1 MARIMRVQEFE
12 MVYQILFGT
21 NIRGQHVYKDIW
33 HPTLS
38 EFLNIKFNTRED
50 ARDYD
55 KHALGIYADE
65 TLVCHVPI
73 ELSSLLHFFLEAD
86 EQNRPICQ
94 VIGKRK
100 REVGQ
105 VVPAKFFAF
114 SKNKRLAETLGR
126 EMKKRKELLTYFELT
141 YEPEFVKI
149 MKFPLFMKDKK

>member
-1 MARIMRVQEFE
+1 

-38 EFLNIKFNTRED
+38 EFLNVKFDTHED
-50 ARDYD
+50 ASDYD

-65 TLVCHVPI
+65 TLVGHVLI

-86 EQNRPICQ
+86 EQNHLICQ

-100 REVGQ
+100 REVGL
-105 VVPAKFFAF
+105 VVPAKFFCF
-114 SKNKRLAETLGR
+114 LEK
-126 EMKKRKELLTYFELT
+126 
-141 YEPEFVKI
+141 
-149 MKFPLFMKDKK
+149 

>member
-21 NIRGQHVYKDIW
+21 NIRGHHVYKDIW
-33 HPTLS
+33 NPTLS
-38 EFLNIKFNTRED
+38 EFLNVKFDTRED

-65 TLVCHVPI
+65 TLVGHVPI

-86 EQNRPICQ
+86 EQNRLICQ

-100 REVGQ
+100 REVGL

-149 MKFPLFMKDKK
+149 MKFPWFMKDKK

>member
-12 MVYQILFGT
+12 MVYQILFGI

-33 HPTLS
+33 HPTP
-38 EFLNIKFNTRED
+38 NVKFDTRED

-65 TLVCHVPI
+65 TLVGHVPI

-86 EQNRPICQ
+86 EQNRLICQ

-100 REVGQ
+100 RQVGL
-105 VVPAKFFAF
+105 VVPAKFLAF
-114 SKNKRLAETLGR
+114 SKTKRSAETLGR
-126 EMKKRKELLTYFELT
+126 EMKKRKELSTYFELT

-149 MKFPLFMKDKK
+149 MKFPWFMKDKK